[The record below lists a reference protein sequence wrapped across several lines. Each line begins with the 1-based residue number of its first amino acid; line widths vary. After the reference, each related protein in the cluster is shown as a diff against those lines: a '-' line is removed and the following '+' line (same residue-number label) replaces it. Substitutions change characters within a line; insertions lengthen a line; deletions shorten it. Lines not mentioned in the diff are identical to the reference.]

1 MMILCFPFSYGF
13 PDSSGV
19 VALREWV
26 LGSRGWRLGLVGDIR
41 VGEDWSCGLLMD
53 FVPLKNFLMDGWSGI
68 TGCWQKQLTTA
79 SSIQVW
85 GRSSSLTQCHLWF
98 LATLDQTAISAVH
111 EGLFQCFSGVIAYP
125 SAWLQR
131 PPHSLPKWC
140 SLNCTPF
147 AEARG
152 HSAEHGSCLFLS
164 DIPFVWEWVIP
175 CYCSQEHLKYG
186 FAVSFCSA
194 LLRIACRAVWRAPSS
209 AAPYLQPASSLEP

>member
-111 EGLFQCFSGVIAYP
+111 EWLFQCFSGAIANSLFICLAAETTSLLAQVMLLKLHP
-125 SAWLQR
+125 LCRSSRAQCRAWELPFPIWHSFRLGVSDPLLLQPGTSEVR
-131 PPHSLPKWC
+131 FCCQFL
-140 SLNCTPF
+140 LCTP
-147 AEARG
+147 ED
-152 HSAEHGSCLFLS
+152 CM
-164 DIPFVWEWVIP
+164 
-175 CYCSQEHLKYG
+175 
-186 FAVSFCSA
+186 
-194 LLRIACRAVWRAPSS
+194 
-209 AAPYLQPASSLEP
+209 